1 MWKTLLYKDVEKVT
15 IRLSVGQLMKQKVAV
30 KETVTTDSIDC
41 N

>member
-1 MWKTLLYKDVEKVT
+1 MWKTLLYKDVERVA
-15 IRLSVGQLMKQKVAV
+15 IRLSVGQLMKQKVTV